1 MQRIYFNSNK
11 ISLKNIST
19 LIRKNIEN
27 LEEPIVFFKADTLV
41 NRWLIINLLDELRK
55 TDNLMIGIST
65 EKKEY

>member
-11 ISLKNIST
+11 ISLKNISA

-41 NRWLIINLLDELRK
+41 NR
-55 TDNLMIGIST
+55 
-65 EKKEY
+65 